1 MPRHHGTMATACT
14 EFEQDLVLFYY
25 RDLTGTDRIHIENHV
40 RDCQR
45 CALYVRELSTILP
58 LTAQPDKPEPSFWEN
73 YRREMRRKLE
83 RIDDQKSWWRAV
95 TAAFQS
101 WTIPALATSAVVVV
115 ALALTFGKSVWR
127 DAEVPADEQ
136 ALVEVLP
143 MAESLEFF
151 RAMEVLDAMDLLEY
165 LGNSTGGSA

>member
-25 RDLTGTDRIHIENHV
+25 RDLTASDRVQVENHL

-45 CALYVRELSTILP
+45 CALYVRELGTILP
-58 LTAQPDKPEPSFWEN
+58 MTAQPDEPEPSFWEN
-73 YRREMRRKLE
+73 YSREMRRKLE
-83 RIDDQKSWWRAV
+83 EVDERKSWWQTVAAV
-95 TAAFQS
+95 FQP
-101 WTIPALATSAVVVV
+101 WTLPALGTIAMVVL
-115 ALALTFGKSVWR
+115 ALTLTFGKAVWR
-127 DAEVPADEQ
+127 DDEPPADEQ

-165 LGNSTGGSA
+165 LGNSTAGSA